1 MMMDFNS
8 NLKKLE
14 DLSIKI
20 SDLINE
26 NKFNEI
32 PALDALRR
40 DIIKTI
46 STDKSLNKKE
56 FFSNMISENEKLI
69 SNSEKKL
76 TKFKSNHSKF
86 SNVFQAYSNSK

>member
-20 SDLINE
+20 SDLIHE

-32 PALDALRR
+32 PTLDALRR
-40 DIIKTI
+40 DIIKVI
-46 STDKSLNKKE
+46 SKDKNLNKKE

-86 SNVFQAYSNSK
+86 SNVFQAYSSSK

>member
-86 SNVFQAYSNSK
+86 SNVFEAYSNSK

>member
-1 MMMDFNS
+1 MIVDFNS
-8 NLKKLE
+8 SLKKLE

-20 SDLINE
+20 SDLIHE

-32 PALDALRR
+32 PTLDALRR
-40 DIIKTI
+40 EIINTI
-46 STDKSLNKKE
+46 SKDKSLNKKE
-56 FFSNMISENEKLI
+56 IFSNMISENEKLI

-86 SNVFQAYSNSK
+86 SNVFQAYSSSK